1 MNNLFFII
9 PAFIIVLILLLV
21 ILFIVLKKGK
31 GDNEKSFSQ
40 LRQEINT
47 NIQISTNNMA
57 EMISRNQTEKFS
69 QLDGR
74 MYNFTIENEQRLDN
88 LRRSMEE
95 KLSTIKDEN
104 NKQLDKIRET
114 VDEKLQ
120 KTIDS
125 KMSESF
131 KIVSDQL
138 EQVYKSLGEVKNV
151 TSSVGDLKKM
161 LSNVKTRGI
170 VGEIQ
175 LSNILT
181 QILSPEQ
188 YDENVITKKGS
199 TERVEF
205 AIKLPS
211 DDNTYIYLPID
222 SKFPGD
228 TYMTLRDALD
238 SGEKDAI
245 ESAWKNLRA
254 TIRNEAKDISSKYID
269 VPNTTDFAIMFLP
282 FEGLYSEVVNRG
294 MVEELQRDYKIN
306 IAGPSTMAAL
316 LNSLQMGFKTLAV
329 QKKSAEVWEVLG
341 SVKTEFETFASVLE
355 SAQKRL
361 NLANDDIDKLIGVR
375 TRKIQSKLNSL
386 QLNELID

>member
-211 DDNTYIYLPID
+211 DDNTYIYLPVD

-386 QLNELID
+386 QFDELID